1 MIEPSKFVARLKA
14 EGAALFTG
22 VPDSLL
28 ASLCAYVDDH
38 LPPSEQIITAN
49 EGNAVAL
56 AMGHH
61 LSTGQFSVVYLQN
74 SGLGNTINPLT
85 SLADAEVYRI
95 PMLLIVGWR
104 GRPGTHD
111 EPQHVK
117 QGRITEAQLALLD
130 IPTWTVDA
138 ETDADAVIAAA
149 CASLRERGAPAALLV
164 KAGSFI
170 PYTPAKSS
178 GLAVPMT
185 REAALEQ
192 VLMLAAPDDLLVI
205 TTGKASRE
213 VYELRKKL
221 GQPQNDFLTVGGMGH
236 TASIAL
242 GVALGQPRKRVLC
255 IDGDGSVLM
264 HLGAL
269 PVIASV
275 KPANLVHVLINNA
288 AHESV
293 GGQPTVADR
302 VDFEGLAMACGYAAY
317 RQAETVGSISAAFN
331 ELRTLAGPVLVE
343 IRVRNGA
350 RADLGRPTSTPAQNK
365 AAFMRHAHD

>member
-1 MIEPSKFVARLKA
+1 MIDPATFVAQLKA

-28 ASLCAYVDDH
+28 ASLCAYVDDY
-38 LPPSEQIITAN
+38 LPASEHIITAN

-61 LSTGQFSVVYLQN
+61 LATGEFSVVYLQN
-74 SGLGNTINPLT
+74 SGLGNAVNPLT

-104 GRPGTHD
+104 GRPGTPD

-130 IPTWTVDA
+130 IPTWSVDA
-138 ETDADAVIAAA
+138 DTDAQAVISAA

-164 KAGSFI
+164 KAGSFR
-170 PYTPAKSS
+170 PYTAAKSS

-192 VLMLAAPDDLLVI
+192 LLLLAAPDDLLVT

-221 GQPQNDFLTVGGMGH
+221 GQPHKDFLTVGGMGH

-242 GVALGQPRKRVLC
+242 GVALGQPNKRVLC
-255 IDGDGSVLM
+255 IDGDGSMLM

-275 KPANLVHVLINNA
+275 KPANLIHVLINNA

-302 VDFEGLAMACGYAAY
+302 VDFERLALACGYAAY
-317 RQAETVGSISAAFN
+317 RQAETASGIAAAFH
-331 ELRTLAGPVLVE
+331 ELSKLSGPVLLE

-365 AAFMRHAHD
+365 AAFMEHAHD